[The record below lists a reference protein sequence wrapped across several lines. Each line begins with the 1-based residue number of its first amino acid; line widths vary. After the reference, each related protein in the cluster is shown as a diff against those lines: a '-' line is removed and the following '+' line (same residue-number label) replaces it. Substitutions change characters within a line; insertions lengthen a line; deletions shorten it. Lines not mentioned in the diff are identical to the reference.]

1 MESASPS
8 GGALFCAFRPRRWQ
22 RRAGA
27 HILLLNAVLR
37 EGGTS
42 MNGKRCKQCLSLLLM
57 GMLALL
63 LLSGCGTAEK
73 DSGGDPAKLSSFEAE
88 VIRLVNEERAAYG
101 LPALTTTDALTAA
114 AARRAEEIA
123 ADYGHDRPDGSSC
136 FTVLPEIR
144 YETAGENIAAG
155 QRTPAQ
161 VVRAWMH
168 SEGHRNNI
176 LNQDFTQIGVDR
188 KSV

>member
-1 MESASPS
+1 
-8 GGALFCAFRPRRWQ
+8 
-22 RRAGA
+22 
-27 HILLLNAVLR
+27 
-37 EGGTS
+37 

-57 GMLALL
+57 GMLSLL

-114 AARRAEEIA
+114 AARRAEENA
-123 ADYGHDRPDGSSC
+123 AAYGPDRPPGRSC
-136 FTVLPEIR
+136 FTPLPGVRIR
-144 YETAGENIAAG
+144 YATAGENIAAG

-176 LNQDFTQIGVDR
+176 LNPDFTQIGVGYTHTNR
-188 KSV
+188 GYRHFWAQTLIG

>member
-1 MESASPS
+1 
-8 GGALFCAFRPRRWQ
+8 
-22 RRAGA
+22 
-27 HILLLNAVLR
+27 
-37 EGGTS
+37 

-73 DSGGDPAKLSSFEAE
+73 DSGGDPAKLS
-88 VIRLVNEERAAYG
+88 
-101 LPALTTTDALTAA
+101 
-114 AARRAEEIA
+114 
-123 ADYGHDRPDGSSC
+123 DGSSC
-136 FTVLPEIR
+136 FTVLPEFGIR

-176 LNQDFTQIGVDR
+176 LNPDFTQIGVGYTHTNR
-188 KSV
+188 GYRHFWAQTLIG

>member
-1 MESASPS
+1 
-8 GGALFCAFRPRRWQ
+8 
-22 RRAGA
+22 
-27 HILLLNAVLR
+27 
-37 EGGTS
+37 

-136 FTVLPEIR
+136 FTVLPEFGIR

-155 QRTPAQ
+155 QKTPAQ

-176 LNQDFTQIGVDR
+176 LNPDFTQIGVGYTHTNR
-188 KSV
+188 GYRHFWAQTFIG